1 MPIKTKK
8 PWSRMTKAEKRA
20 TTIKD
25 ALLQVK
31 LGRAK
36 IKAGRYFKVM
46 TDYRTYDEKDEQFNK
61 HLDKV
66 KCEVCL
72 KGGLMLGHIDRHNNC
87 VVKNQWLDVNDDND
101 YIKERLGKLFPV
113 KELDMMETAFEWAVK
128 EDDTKSLCI
137 DGDLDD
143 PTPLGEIC
151 IAFGKKFREPQERM
165 EAILLNTLKYGE
177 FSPEK
182 GLQAIE
188 RREKRLAK
196 SNLVKS

>member
-36 IKAGRYFKVM
+36 INTGRYFKIIK
-46 TDYRTYDEKDEQFNK
+46 DSRTYDEIGEQFNK
-61 HLDKV
+61 HLGKV

-72 KGGLMLGHIDRHNNC
+72 KGALVLGNIDRHNSC
-87 VVKNQWLDVNDDND
+87 VIRDHWLTMGDEDT
-101 YIKERLGKLFPV
+101 YIKDRLKKLFPIQ
-113 KELDMMETAFEWAVK
+113 ELDMMETAFEKAVRM
-128 EDDTKSLCI
+128 DDTKTLCI
-137 DGDLDD
+137 NEAINK
-143 PTPLGEIC
+143 PTPLGKLC
-151 IAFGKKFREPQERM
+151 IAFGKKFRKPQERM

-196 SNLVKS
+196 ANLAK